1 MPRQGRRRVIPP
13 TGPSPQRRGAPPRRG
28 VRPGGRGG
36 LHPPPFSPANAE
48 AGLPTL
54 HSTYLLFD
62 AATGAPLAFIDGDE
76 ITARPPAAA
85 AAPSPPSPA
94 RRRPPP
100 PRPRGARAP
109 PPRPRRRRD
118 HGPPHRGCV
127 GACRLVP
134 GAARRKA

>member
-76 ITARPPAAA
+76 ITARRTAAA
-85 AAPSPPSPA
+85 SALAASFLARPDA
-94 RRRPPP
+94 RRLLV
-100 PRPRGARAP
+100 
-109 PPRPRRRRD
+109 
-118 HGPPHRGCV
+118 V
-127 GACRLVP
+127 GAGRV
-134 GAARRKA
+134 